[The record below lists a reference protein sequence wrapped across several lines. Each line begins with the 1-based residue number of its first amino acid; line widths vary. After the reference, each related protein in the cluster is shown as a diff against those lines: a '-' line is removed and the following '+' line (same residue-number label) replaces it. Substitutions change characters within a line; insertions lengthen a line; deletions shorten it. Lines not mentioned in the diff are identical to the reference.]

1 MSSLEEKLMKTD
13 IPKNK
18 YNNLTSKERQALYDL
33 NNNKN
38 IVFKRANKES
48 VVVVWDKEDYIKEAE
63 KQLGNSDVSE
73 SS

>member
-1 MSSLEEKLMKTD
+1 MKID

-38 IVFKRANKES
+38 IVFKGANKES
-48 VVVVWDKEDYIKEAE
+48 VVVVWDKEDYIKEEE

>member
-1 MSSLEEKLMKTD
+1 MSSLEEKLMKID

-38 IVFKRANKES
+38 IVFKGANKES
-48 VVVVWDKEDYIKEAE
+48 VVVVWDKEVYIKEAE

>member
-1 MSSLEEKLMKTD
+1 MSSLEEKLMKID

-38 IVFKRANKES
+38 ILFKGANKES

>member
-38 IVFKRANKES
+38 IVFKGANKES

>member
-1 MSSLEEKLMKTD
+1 MCSLEEKLMKID

-38 IVFKRANKES
+38 IVFKGANKES

>member
-1 MSSLEEKLMKTD
+1 MKID

-38 IVFKRANKES
+38 IVFKGANKES